1 MNRLNI
7 VSTPISDLL
16 IVERHQIG
24 DSRGGFSRLFCAEEL
39 RVAGWNAP
47 VVQINHTM
55 TGKRGTVRGMHFQHP
70 PHAEMKLVMCLRGII
85 WDVAVDL
92 RAGSPSYLQ
101 WHAEELPAANNR
113 AMLIPPGFAHGFQTL
128 SDDCELLYL
137 HSAAYT
143 PHAEAGLN
151 PKDRMLAISWP
162 LAISEVSA
170 KDSQHA
176 MLDHTFKGVVL

>member
-1 MNRLNI
+1 MNRLDVIN
-7 VSTPISDLL
+7 TPIPDL
-16 IVERHQIG
+16 VVVKRHQLG

-39 RVAGWNAP
+39 RVAGWNDP
-47 VVQINHTM
+47 VAQINHTI
-55 TGKRGTVRGMHFQHP
+55 TRKRGTVRGMHFQHS

-92 RAGSPSYLQ
+92 RVGSPNYLQ
-101 WHAEELPAANNR
+101 WHAEELSAVNNR
-113 AMLIPPGFAHGFQTL
+113 AMLIPQGFAHGFQTL
-128 SDDCELLYL
+128 SEDCELLYL

-151 PKDRMLAISWP
+151 PKDGMLAISWP
-162 LAISEVSA
+162 IGISEVSA

-176 MLDHTFKGVVL
+176 MLDGAFKGVVL

>member
-1 MNRLNI
+1 MNRLQVIN
-7 VSTPISDLL
+7 TPIFDL
-16 IVERHQIG
+16 IVVKRHQIG

-39 RVAGWNAP
+39 RVVGWNAP
-47 VVQINHTM
+47 IAQINHTN
-55 TGKRGTVRGMHFQHP
+55 TSKRGTVRGMHFQQP

-92 RAGSPSYLQ
+92 RAGSPHYLR
-101 WHAEELPAANNR
+101 WHAEELSAANNR
-113 AMLIPPGFAHGFQTL
+113 AMLIPQGFAHGFQTL

-151 PKDRMLAISWP
+151 PRDGTLAISWP
-162 LAISEVSA
+162 IAISEVSK

-176 MLDHTFKGVVL
+176 MLDHAFKGVVL